1 MMLDWVGRTLLL
13 VLAGLSTFAVI
24 ASLMAASAIRT
35 DRPSPPG
42 TVPERTAE
50 PGVVDERDARV
61 QGADP
66 GEAVATGE
74 TQGVQGAPVAVPQRP
89 DPVEQWLE
97 ALTYAVLALAGLAA
111 AALLVLLRITFHL
124 SRIAQARS

>member
-13 VLAGLSTFAVI
+13 VLAGLSTFAVV

-35 DRPSPPG
+35 DRPLPSG
-42 TVPERTAE
+42 TVAERTAE
-50 PGVVDERDARV
+50 AGVADERDARV
-61 QGADP
+61 QGAEP
-66 GEAVATGE
+66 GDAVATGNVR
-74 TQGVQGAPVAVPQRP
+74 GVQRAPVAVPQRP